1 MRKSSPAMNLRSRL
15 GRLPVAIKAALITG
29 AFAIFC
35 ALLVF
40 SLNLCLNTSARNGP
54 SKPTSR
60 NELQKPTREAAVSAI
75 KQFYGYCEF
84 PSDKAD
90 IGWIDFAG
98 SGRPLEFYVS
108 YEMEYSRLVD
118 VFTIRNGDPEIIL
131 RRLGCSEEL
140 KAGYITV
147 DGKGYFL
154 ISAKTGSGGYL
165 TLEIY
170 EYDGIGKAVLS
181 QEFQDL
187 FYGDMFVSDNR
198 AFVTSSSQ
206 KFEVKHESGRFV
218 LVRYLQRLAPPSY
231 GTQVLRL
238 DVKGSALA
246 ISFDGKQ
253 LTFTKEDEDQYVCT
267 RPVGVLL
274 EGEVFIDDNF
284 GDDGRQVRIMSHG
297 DEFTWHRGF
306 FDSMKPKK
314 AGEATITISDSYE
327 DWYHIRCLVGPEAE
341 QPSDDDLLPN

>member
-1 MRKSSPAMNLRSRL
+1 MRKSSPAMNLRRRL

-40 SLNLCLNTSARNGP
+40 LLNLCLNTTARNGP
-54 SKPTSR
+54 SSVTSR
-60 NELQKPTREAAVSAI
+60 SELQKSRRAAAVSAI
-75 KQFYGYCEF
+75 KQYYGYSEF

-90 IGWIDFAG
+90 IDWFDFAG
-98 SGRPLEFYVS
+98 SGRFLEFYVS
-108 YEMEYSRLVD
+108 YEMGYSPLID
-118 VFTIRNGDPEIIL
+118 VFTVRHGDAENIL
-131 RRLGCSEEL
+131 HRLGYSEEL
-140 KAGYITV
+140 KAGYITI
-147 DGKGYFL
+147 DGKSYFL
-154 ISAKTGSGGYL
+154 IAAKTGSGGYL

-170 EYDGIGKAVLS
+170 EYDGIGKAILS
-181 QEFQDL
+181 QELQDL

-206 KFEVKHESGRFV
+206 KFEVKHEDGRFV
-218 LVRYLQRLAPPSY
+218 LVRYLQRLTPPSY

-238 DVKGSALA
+238 DVKRGSLA
-246 ISFDGKQ
+246 VSFDGKQ
-253 LTFTKEDEDQYVCT
+253 LTFTKEDENQYVCT

-284 GDDGRQVRIMSHG
+284 GDVDRQVRIMASA

-306 FDSMKPKK
+306 FDSLKPKK
-314 AGEATITISDSYE
+314 PGEATITVSDSYE
-327 DWYHIRCLVGPEAE
+327 NWYHIRCRVGAEAE
-341 QPSDDDLLPN
+341 

>member
-1 MRKSSPAMNLRSRL
+1 MRKSNPGMNLSSKL
-15 GRLPVAIKAALITG
+15 ARLPVAIKAALITG
-29 AFAIFC
+29 GFAIFC
-35 ALLVF
+35 ALLIF
-40 SLNLCLNTSARNGP
+40 SLSLCLKTTARNGP
-54 SKPTSR
+54 TSGTLPS
-60 NELQKPTREAAVSAI
+60 ELQKPGREAAVSAI
-75 KQFYGYCEF
+75 KQYYGYSEF

-90 IGWIDFAG
+90 IGWFDFAG
-98 SGRPLEFYVS
+98 SGRFLEFYVS
-108 YEMEYSRLVD
+108 YEMGYGRLVD
-118 VFTIRNGDPEIIL
+118 VFTVRHGDAENIL
-131 RRLGCSEEL
+131 HRLGHSEDL
-140 KAGYITV
+140 KPGYITI

-154 ISAKTGSGGYL
+154 IGAKTGSGGYL
-165 TLEIY
+165 ALEIY
-170 EYDGIGKAVLS
+170 EYDGIGKAVMS
-181 QEFQDL
+181 QELESL

-206 KFEVKHESGRFV
+206 KFEVKQESGRFV

-238 DVKGSALA
+238 DVKGGALA

-284 GDDGRQVRIMSHG
+284 GDDDRPVRIMSHG
-297 DEFTWHRGF
+297 FTWHRGF